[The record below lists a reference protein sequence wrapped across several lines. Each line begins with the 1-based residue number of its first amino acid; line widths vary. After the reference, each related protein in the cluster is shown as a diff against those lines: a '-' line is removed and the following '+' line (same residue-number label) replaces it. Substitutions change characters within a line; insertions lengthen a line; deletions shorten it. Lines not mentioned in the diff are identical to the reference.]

1 MEEGA
6 KREGDFAWA
15 ISIHVPSDMGKI
27 SLVGALCQVLCQQ
40 QPDQSRCKNF
50 KAIEEDPLSS
60 SMGVLIM
67 GPTPMTILF
76 LFKKNKIFDSK

>member
-6 KREGDFAWA
+6 KGEGDFAWA
-15 ISIHVPSDMGKI
+15 TSVHVPSDMGII
-27 SLVGALCQVLCQQ
+27 SIVGALCQVLCQQ

-60 SMGVLIM
+60 SMGVLVM
-67 GPTPMTILF
+67 GPTPMTIFFLF
-76 LFKKNKIFDSK
+76 LKKNL